1 MWKRVGVYWYLAP
14 TYAHAKK
21 IIWDGIDSKGIGYM
35 ERFPDELVAK
45 KNEQDLMIKMTN
57 GSVFQLI
64 GTDKIKDA
72 IVGPNPV
79 GCVFSE
85 FSLMAPVAYEL
96 IRPIV
101 RENGGWL
108 AFNFTP
114 RGKNHAY
121 KLYNMAKTNPAWWSS
136 FLTIKDTKRDSYG
149 EDGSTVVTLEDVDE
163 DRREGM
169 EEELVQQEYYCSFEG
184 YLVGSYYGKILQ
196 ELQKDNRICRVQW
209 EPDLRV
215 DTWWDIGISDATAI
229 WFTQTYRNECRV
241 IDYYENSGEGL
252 PHYASILAS
261 KSYAYGI
268 HMAPHDIK
276 VREWGSAEGRQ
287 ETAARLGIHFQV
299 SAKRNIADG
308 IEASRKL
315 LPLCFFDEEKCSQGL
330 NALGSYHKQWNSDRQ
345 QFNNI
350 PFHDWSSNGADAFR
364 TLAMNWRGRGYSDRP
379 KDIIVETGGEF
390 I

>member
-1 MWKRVGVYWYLAP
+1 MFRRVGVYWYLAP

-21 IIWDGIDSKGIGYM
+21 IIWDGIDSQGVGYM
-35 ERFPDELVAK
+35 ERFPDELIDK
-45 KNEQDLMIKMTN
+45 KNEQDLMIKTTN
-57 GSVFQLI
+57 GSIFQLI

-121 KLYNMAKTNPAWWSS
+121 KLFNMAKNNPAWWSS
-136 FLTIKDTKRDSYG
+136 FLTIKDTKRDSFG
-149 EDGSTVVTLEDVDE
+149 EDGSTVVTLEDIEE

-169 EEELVQQEYYCSFEG
+169 EEELIQQEYYCSFEG
-184 YLVGSYYGKILQ
+184 YLVGSYYGKLLQ
-196 ELQKDNRICRVQW
+196 DLARTERITKVPW

-215 DTWWDIGISDATAI
+215 DTWWDIGVSDATSI
-229 WFTQTYRNECRV
+229 WFTQTFRNECRV

-252 PHYASILAS
+252 PHYQSILSS
-261 KSYAYGI
+261 KPYAYGI

-276 VREWGSAEGRQ
+276 VREWGAGEGRL
-287 ETAARLGIHFQV
+287 EIAARLGIHFQV
-299 SAKRNIADG
+299 SPKKAIADG
-308 IEASRKL
+308 IEASRKI
-315 LPLCFFDEEKCSQGL
+315 LPLCWFDEEKCSQGL
-330 NALGSYHKQWNSDRQ
+330 NALGSYHKQWNDGRQ
-345 QFNNI
+345 QFNNT
-350 PFHDWSSNGADAFR
+350 PVHDWSSNAADAFR
-364 TLAMNWRGRGYSDRP
+364 TLAMNWRGKGYSRDH
-379 KDIIVETGGEF
+379 KEIVVETGGELF
-390 I
+390 